1 MKHFLVAGRLMRI
14 GILCGHHMPDLMKN
28 PEQIKVETSFGD
40 IVLHTSILGDHEIF
54 FVQRHGEQANLPPH
68 RVNHLGNISA
78 LAVSHVS
85 CVFSVGT
92 VGSMQKTI
100 RPGDFVIPHDFIDT
114 TKSRPVT
121 FFDDQRVHVDMTDPF
136 CPSLRTLVL
145 KNCKKLKDV
154 TVHENGVYLV
164 TEGPRLET
172 AAEIQLYSTVADI
185 VGMTLAPEVILS
197 REKGMCFV
205 SLCLVCNMAAGLQE
219 RLPADEIASLYKKKE
234 PVISKILK
242 LTIQSLDEK
251 QPCQCPSDVSKATL

>member
-1 MKHFLVAGRLMRI
+1 VTGRLMKI
-14 GILCGHHMPDLMKN
+14 GILCGHHIPDLIKN
-28 PEQIKVETSFGD
+28 PEKIKVHTPYGD
-40 IVLHTSILGDHEIF
+40 VLLHAATLGNHEIYF
-54 FVQRHGEQANLPPH
+54 LQRHGEQGNLPPH
-68 RVNHLGNISA
+68 RVNHLGNIYA

-85 CVFSVGT
+85 SVFSVGT
-92 VGSMQKTI
+92 VGSMQMTI

-121 FFDDQRVHVDMTDPF
+121 FFDDQRVHVDMTEPF
-136 CPSLRTLVL
+136 CPSLRTLL
-145 KNCKKLKDV
+145 YKNCKKLKEV

-185 VGMTLAPEVILS
+185 VGMTLAPEVILA

-205 SLCLVCNMAAGLQE
+205 SLCLVCNMAAGLQQ
-219 RLPADEIASLYKKKE
+219 RLPADEITAIYKKKE
-234 PVISKILK
+234 PLISKILQ

-251 QPCQCPSDVSKATL
+251 QSCLCPSDVSQATL

>member
-1 MKHFLVAGRLMRI
+1 MGRFMKI
-14 GILCGHHMPDLMKN
+14 GILCGHQMPDLLNN
-28 PEQIKVETSFGD
+28 PEKITVHTPYGE
-40 IVLHTSILGDHEIF
+40 ILLHTAMLGNHELYFI
-54 FVQRHGEQANLPPH
+54 QRHGEQGNLPPH
-68 RVNHLGNISA
+68 RVNHLGNIHA

-85 CVFSVGT
+85 CVFSIGT

-121 FFDDQRVHVDMTDPF
+121 FYDDQRVHVDMSEPF
-136 CPSLRTLVL
+136 CPSLRTLLL
-145 KNCKKLKDV
+145 KNCKKIKEV

-185 VGMTLAPEVILS
+185 VGMTLSPEVILA

-205 SLCLVCNMAAGLQE
+205 SLCLVCNMAAGLQH
-219 RLPADEIASLYKKKE
+219 RLPADEISSIYKKKE
-234 PVISKILK
+234 PLISEILH
-242 LTIQSLDEK
+242 LTIQSIDEK
-251 QPCQCPSDVSKATL
+251 QPCACPSDVSQARL